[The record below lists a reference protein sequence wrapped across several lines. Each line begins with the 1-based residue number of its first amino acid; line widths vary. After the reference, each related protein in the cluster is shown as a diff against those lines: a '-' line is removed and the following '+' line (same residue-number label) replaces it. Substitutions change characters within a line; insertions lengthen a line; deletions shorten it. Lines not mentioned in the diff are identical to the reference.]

1 MTLDQAKPG
10 DRFRIESVQGTPD
23 LVQRLTE
30 LGFLEGEEI
39 EVLNLAPL
47 GDPMEIEVG
56 FTRLSLRKREAAG
69 VRLLPR

>member
-10 DRFRIESVQGTPD
+10 ERFRIESIRGAPD

-30 LGFLEGEEI
+30 LGLLEGEEI

-47 GDPMEIEVG
+47 GDPMEIEVN
-56 FTRLSLRKREAAG
+56 FTRLSLRKREASG